1 MNTRTTS
8 SEPTR
13 TERATTA
20 DSAVVTVRDI
30 SHSYGPLTV
39 LDSVSLTIGAGELVA
54 VVGPNGSGKS
64 TFLRLLTGAQRPTS
78 GTVAHGRS
86 GDESTDSDTTVG
98 YLPQRLHPRDE
109 FGVRE
114 TLDYYATLAD
124 EGLDPEAVVELVG
137 LDGVPDRR
145 VGALSGGM
153 RRLLGLGIAIVG
165 DPDLVV
171 LDEPT
176 SGLDRTMTRRVF
188 EACRDVADAG
198 PAVVLA
204 SHDLSTVERMA
215 DRVVFVDGGGIRF
228 DGPPSA
234 FGGDDCSLVDAYD
247 DWVETDG
254 NTTVR
259 GGTR

>member
-8 SEPTR
+8 SEFIH
-13 TERATTA
+13 TEPATTVE
-20 DSAVVTVRDI
+20 SAVVSVRDI
-30 SHSYGPLTV
+30 SHSYGTLTV
-39 LDSVSLTIGAGELVA
+39 LDSVSLTVSAGELVA

-78 GTVAHGRS
+78 GTIVYGRS
-86 GDESTDSDTTVG
+86 GDKSTDSDATVG

-109 FGVRE
+109 FTVSE
-114 TLDYYATLAD
+114 TLDYYANLAD
-124 EGLDPEAVVELVG
+124 DGLDHETVVELVG
-137 LDGVPDRR
+137 LHGVSDRR

-188 EACRDVADAG
+188 EVCRDVADAG

-228 DGPPSA
+228 DGPPST
-234 FGGDDCSLVDAYD
+234 FGGDDCPLVDAYD
-247 DWVETDG
+247 DWVETGG

-259 GGTR
+259 GATR